1 MLTVDPTVRRERDVH
16 VDDTNIGAVYIQCVI
31 QHTSVDQYASV
42 YVRCTLRR
50 PWMLHA
56 RAACVCTD
64 TKHDAEAR
72 QTFIPLFISVQLR
85 IDPDGCRFPPFK
97 PLRRFRY
104 ALKANEICGISH
116 TIISREN
123 LRSLMLSQ
131 YELE

>member
-1 MLTVDPTVRRERDVH
+1 MRRERGVH
-16 VDDTNIGAVYIQCVI
+16 VDDTNIETVYIQCVI
-31 QHTSVDQYASV
+31 QHTSVDQYTSV
-42 YVRCTLRR
+42 YVRYTPLRR

-85 IDPDGCRFPPFK
+85 IDPDGCRFSPFK

-104 ALKANEICGISH
+104 ALRANEICGISPK
-116 TIISREN
+116 
-123 LRSLMLSQ
+123 
-131 YELE
+131 

>member
-1 MLTVDPTVRRERDVH
+1 MCHTTHER
-16 VDDTNIGAVYIQCVI
+16 N
-31 QHTSVDQYASV
+31 QYASV
-42 YVRCTLRR
+42 YVRYTLLRR

-56 RAACVCTD
+56 RAACVCTG

-104 ALKANEICGISH
+104 ALRANEICGIAHNSH
-116 TIISREN
+116 REN

-131 YELE
+131 YKLE